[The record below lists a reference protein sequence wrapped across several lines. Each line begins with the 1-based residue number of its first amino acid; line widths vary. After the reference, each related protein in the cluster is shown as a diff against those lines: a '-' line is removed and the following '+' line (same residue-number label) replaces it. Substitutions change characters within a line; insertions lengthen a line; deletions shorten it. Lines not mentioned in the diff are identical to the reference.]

1 MAIITFELEHGLKA
15 EGSDGESLL
24 YREVGLRE
32 LTTPDLIDAQ
42 LAAEKVVVHANGK
55 AVAYTSDV
63 LYGLELLRRQISYI
77 GELPGPI
84 DIKEIRKLK
93 PEDFALI
100 QSKAQELDQALAEE
114 LANRIEARGRS
125 DSAG

>member
-1 MAIITFELEHGLKA
+1 MALITFELEHGMKA
-15 EGSDGESLL
+15 VGGDGEPLL

-42 LAAEKVVVHANGK
+42 LAAEKVVVHDSGK

-63 LYGLELLRRQISYI
+63 LYGLELLRRQIEYI
-77 GELPGPI
+77 GEIKGPI
-84 DIKEIRKLK
+84 DIKTIRKLHT
-93 PEDFALI
+93 EDFDLV
-100 QSKAQELDQALAEE
+100 QRKAQELDQALAEE
-114 LANRIEARGRS
+114 LASRIEARGRS